1 MIQKSTI
8 TNRHTKW
15 GTERL
20 VQFVTDDKAVM
31 KFVELIYTGKF
42 KIPESGS
49 WCYSLGEV
57 HDEFY
62 RAEGYHVVGSI
73 RLSAIDSQSFVVVF
87 PDGRYF
93 DVTIFYGG
101 GFEIEEVERYE
112 VTIVEDRFRP
122 VSS

>member
-8 TNRHTKW
+8 VNRHTEW

-42 KIPESGS
+42 KIPESGL
-49 WCYSLGEV
+49 WCSSLGEI
-57 HDEFY
+57 HEFY
-62 RAEGYHVVGSI
+62 QAEGYHAVGSI

-112 VTIVEDRFRP
+112 VTIVEERFRP
-122 VSS
+122 ISS